1 MKKSVYYVMIVLMSL
16 IAFPASGL
24 ASNGTPVNPAPSPTE
39 VPAHVQT
46 MLNRI
51 DEIKEMDRS
60 ELSRAERKELRKEVR
75 EINKELR
82 ATGNGIYIS
91 VGALIIIL
99 LLIIIL

>member
-1 MKKSVYYVMIVLMSL
+1 MRKSVYYVMIVLMSL
-16 IAFPASGL
+16 IAIPATGL
-24 ASNGTPVNPAPSPTE
+24 ASNGVPANPAPTE

-82 ATGNGIYIS
+82 ATGNGVYIS